1 MYDWE
6 RQSGQSLKVS
16 GIDDSRDSEAE
27 EANNKLNEGLK
38 SCRAMVSNY
47 RALLDKKPIKPATD
61 EAEPGETPDD
71 DAEAR
76 PA

>member
-1 MYDWE
+1 
-6 RQSGQSLKVS
+6 VS
-16 GIDDSRDSEAE
+16 GIEDSRDSEAE

-47 RALLDKKPIKPATD
+47 RALLDKKPIKPAAD
-61 EAEPGETPDD
+61 EAEPGDTPDD
-71 DAEAR
+71 DAEAP